1 MFVSPGQIN
10 LQSPDDTTTGTVNV
24 TVTNPQ
30 GFAAS
35 TVTLARFGPVFSVL
49 DGRHVAGIITRSDG
63 SGTYGGGTYDIVG
76 PTGTSLGFKTVA
88 ARAGDT
94 LVLFG
99 VGFGPTTPAV
109 PAGKPYSGDAAT
121 TNSVQLLINGIVV
134 APVFSGISSAGL
146 YQISVVPVPAGL
158 GTGDVPLLATVGG
171 FGTPS
176 GVVLSLR

>member
-1 MFVSPGQIN
+1 M
-10 LQSPDDTTTGTVNV
+10 
-24 TVTNPQ
+24 
-30 GFAAS
+30 
-35 TVTLARFGPVFSVL
+35 
-49 DGRHVAGIITRSDG
+49 
-63 SGTYGGGTYDIVG
+63 
-76 PTGTSLGFKTVA
+76 
-88 ARAGDT
+88 
-94 LVLFG
+94 LFG

-146 YQISVVPVPAGL
+146 YQINVVPVPAGL